1 MSHPLEPVSTTF
13 ILIARSTGADDIFR
27 KSLSTSAKRLDVIER
42 EFMFFI
48 SFSAINTLTI
58 EVLFHSSSPEPF

>member
-13 ILIARSTGADDIFR
+13 ILIALLAGTYDILR
-27 KSLSTSAKRLDVIER
+27 KSFSTSAKRFDMIEC
-42 EFMFFI
+42 EFVFFI

>member
-13 ILIARSTGADDIFR
+13 ILIAALAGTYDIFR
-27 KSLSTSAKRLDVIER
+27 KSFSTSAKRFNVVER